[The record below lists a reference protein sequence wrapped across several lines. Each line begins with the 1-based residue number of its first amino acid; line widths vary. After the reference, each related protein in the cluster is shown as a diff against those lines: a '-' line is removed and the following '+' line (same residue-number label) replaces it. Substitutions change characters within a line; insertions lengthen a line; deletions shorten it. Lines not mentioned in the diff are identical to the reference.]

1 MTLARLLDTNKL
13 ELISK
18 GQFAEQADRRQ
29 WYPRIGQPGPIAS
42 NRSAETAREGLFR
55 GPDPKCSALE
65 RPLIQ
70 RQGPEW
76 GTWAL
81 SLT

>member
-1 MTLARLLDTNKL
+1 MLLPPGAIPASEAIFDP
-13 ELISK
+13 ICV
-18 GQFAEQADRRQ
+18 AEVQQQNLVR
-29 WYPRIGQPGPIAS
+29 
-42 NRSAETAREGLFR
+42 AETAREGLFR